1 MPAEKRRQRRDF
13 CASHVLITKW
23 GNGKDFDILTARCSD
38 VGPAGM
44 CIYTS
49 FELEPGSFLK
59 IKGHKGMAQEQL
71 ASVRWVE
78 KLDWNLFRA
87 GLSFM

>member
-13 CASHVLITKW
+13 CASHVLFAKW
-23 GNGKDFDILTARCSD
+23 ENGRDYDVRTARCSD
-38 VGPAGM
+38 VGPVGM

-49 FELEPGSFLK
+49 CELEPGSFLK
-59 IKGHKGMAQEQL
+59 ISGPQSVVPDRL
-71 ASVRWVE
+71 ASIRWVE

-87 GLSFM
+87 GLFIM